1 MQKLQDGHGW
11 AILRESRAIEVGMK
25 KPVKVTKAIIKE
37 VAERLAAGENLLKIV
52 EDEGMP
58 SYRAITSAVVR
69 DEEMFEIY
77 RQGRV
82 LQAEY
87 YADRINNLA
96 ESPLPSKDAKGE
108 PIDGR
113 WLGAEIQRRKLEV
126 ETLKWTFARLQPH
139 GIRDRKEDAPQQQA
153 ITISWGAGAPEVKA
167 T

>member
-1 MQKLQDGHGW
+1 
-11 AILRESRAIEVGMK
+11 MK
-25 KPVKVTKAIIKE
+25 KPVKVTKAIVTE

-52 EDEGMP
+52 EDDHMP

-69 DEEMFEIY
+69 DEELFSIY

-96 ESPLPSKDAKGE
+96 ESPLPSKDAKGN
-108 PIDGR
+108 PVDGR
-113 WLGAEIQRRKLEV
+113 WLGAEIQRRRLEV
-126 ETLKWTFARLQPH
+126 DTLKWTFARLQPH

-153 ITISWGAGAPEVKA
+153 ITISWGNAGAEVSA
-167 T
+167 S

>member
-1 MQKLQDGHGW
+1 
-11 AILRESRAIEVGMK
+11 VK
-25 KPVKVTKAIIKE
+25 KIVKVTKAIMKE

-52 EDEGMP
+52 EDDHMP
-58 SYRAITSAVVR
+58 SYRAITGAVVR
-69 DEEMFEIY
+69 DEEFFEIY
-77 RQGRV
+77 RQGRI

-96 ESPLPSKDAKGE
+96 ESALPSKDAQGNS
-108 PIDGR
+108 IDGR

-153 ITISWGAGAPEVKA
+153 ITISWMNGAPEIK
-167 T
+167 TD

>member
-1 MQKLQDGHGW
+1 M
-11 AILRESRAIEVGMK
+11 
-25 KPVKVTKAIIKE
+25 KE

-52 EDEGMP
+52 EDDHMP

-69 DEEMFEIY
+69 DEEFFEIY
-77 RQGRV
+77 RQGRI

-96 ESPLPSKDAKGE
+96 ESALPSKDAQGNS
-108 PIDGR
+108 IDGR

-153 ITISWGAGAPEVKA
+153 ITISWMNGAPEIKPD
-167 T
+167 

>member
-1 MQKLQDGHGW
+1 
-11 AILRESRAIEVGMK
+11 MK
-25 KPVKVTKAIIKE
+25 KPVKVTKAIVTE

-52 EDEGMP
+52 EDDHMP

-69 DEEMFEIY
+69 DEALFNIY

-96 ESPLPSKDAKGE
+96 ESPLPSKDAKGN
-108 PIDGR
+108 PVDGR
-113 WLGAEIQRRKLEV
+113 WLGAEIQRRRLEV
-126 ETLKWTFARLQPH
+126 DTLKWTFARLQPH

-153 ITISWGAGAPEVKA
+153 ITISWGNAGAEVSA
-167 T
+167 S

>member
-1 MQKLQDGHGW
+1 
-11 AILRESRAIEVGMK
+11 MK
-25 KPVKVTKAIIKE
+25 KIVKVTKAIMKE

-52 EDEGMP
+52 EDDHMP

-69 DEEMFEIY
+69 DEEFFEIY
-77 RQGRV
+77 RQGRI

-96 ESPLPSKDAKGE
+96 ESALPSKDAQGNS
-108 PIDGR
+108 IDGR

-153 ITISWGAGAPEVKA
+153 ITISWMNGAPEIKPD
-167 T
+167 